1 MLSFW
6 KADVFKGYNLN
17 HQYETKHAYRNLT
30 DADHVHLNL
39 FSFFFYQWI
48 SLHIKRWSSQDQLCD
63 FSQNHKKQ

>member
-17 HQYETKHAYRNLT
+17 HQYETKHAEKYRNLT

-39 FSFFFYQWI
+39 FFF
-48 SLHIKRWSSQDQLCD
+48 KGWSSQDQLCD